1 MTRQHFLIVICICGA
16 CAAAKASEEP
26 LQCLAEAARGSK
38 VQASNSSTT
47 ADLLAFDFS
56 SLGGDNQVVPSLAFS
71 VTLSEQFSQASSI
84 RLLYWAVGHDQTWI
98 TVPRTPDQAVEAQNN
113 FSIKRELNRYARDGL
128 YAVRSLRMTDDL
140 GSAINLNEG
149 ELNDLGFDT
158 QVSVRNDLAD
168 VIAPQLERL
177 EFGIPVYESTQ
188 PIVDFEL
195 EASDDVSG
203 VQSGVVMEF
212 LSPTGKSLQKRVYL
226 EEETNTATGVFS
238 FPLNAANGEY
248 RVNTIRLY
256 DNAGNSSFSEQF
268 LTQNPSTAVVSI
280 EHDAADNQ
288 LPTLDSLQLTA
299 VFDPCANR
307 PFVKVAGFATDDLS
321 GVDGVYLRMGRPEGG
336 LLDRW
341 ISYRSAELIH
351 EFSHDI
357 ALTTEFTA
365 GTYSVGY
372 LRLDD
377 FAGNQLSYSGPALGG
392 PIDSEVRV
400 WFPEL
405 DGLRVANDI
414 RQDRIAATITGSDG
428 SDYMFGSNDSDD
440 ELLAG
445 DGDDFLFPSEG
456 DDSMYGGAG
465 DDIFYLQQ
473 MLLSAQEVRTGVY
486 GESGSDTF
494 LFGSAT
500 ALGAVTIYG
509 LDSSDKLDLSE
520 RLAFDS
526 VASATQSPA
535 DAGLIRIIGN
545 SFGPSL
551 QALIDESWATLASFP
566 EQTSDALVRDTIHS
580 DKDGIPDSQDDFPT
594 DPAAALDSDGDGY
607 PDRWNNGYTASGSVW
622 GLRIDM
628 FPNDPFDWADADA
641 DGLGDNRE
649 LSIGTDPSNPDT
661 DSDSWTD
668 GEEVDWGS
676 DPLDPSSEPPMG
688 GLPVWLLYEVA
699 Q

>member
-1 MTRQHFLIVICICGA
+1 MTREHFLIVIAICSA
-16 CAAAKASEEP
+16 CATARASEDP
-26 LQCLAEAARGSK
+26 LQCLAAAARGSSIE
-38 VQASNSSTT
+38 ARNSSAT
-47 ADLLAFDFS
+47 ADVLAFQFS
-56 SLGGDNQVVPSLAFS
+56 SLGGDDQVVPSLTFS
-71 VTLSEQFSQASSI
+71 VTLSEQFSQAASI
-84 RLLYWAVGHDQTWI
+84 QLLYWAVGHDQTWI
-98 TVPRTPDQAVEAQNN
+98 TVPRTSNQTMEAQNN
-113 FSIKRELNRYARDGL
+113 FSITRELNRYARDGL

-140 GSAINLNEG
+140 GSAIKLNEG

-177 EFGIPVYESTQ
+177 EFGVPVYQSTQ

-203 VQSGVVMEF
+203 VQSGVVMEL
-212 LSPTGKSLQKRVYL
+212 LSPTGKSLQKWVSL
-226 EEETNTATGVFS
+226 EEETNAASGVFS
-238 FPLNAANGEY
+238 FPLYAANGEY

-268 LTQNPSTAVVSI
+268 LTENPSTATLSI

-307 PFVKVAGFATDDLS
+307 PFVKVAGLATDDLS
-321 GVDGVYLRMGRPEGG
+321 GVDGVYLRMARPEGG

-341 ISYRSAELIH
+341 LSYRSGELTH
-351 EFSHDI
+351 EFRHDI
-357 ALTTEFTA
+357 ALTTEFTP

-377 FAGNQLSYSGPALGG
+377 FAGNQLSFSGPALGG
-392 PIDSEVRV
+392 PINSEVRV

-405 DGLRVANDI
+405 GSLRSTTDP
-414 RQDRIAATITGSDG
+414 QQYRIAATITGSDNN
-428 SDYMFGSNDSDD
+428 DYMFGSNDSDD

-456 DDSMYGGAG
+456 ADSMYGGAG

-473 MLLSAQEVRTGVY
+473 ELLSAQQVRTSAY

-494 LFGSAT
+494 LFGSTT
-500 ALGAVTIYG
+500 ALGALTIYG
-509 LDSSDKLDLSE
+509 LELSDKLDLSE

-526 VASATQSPA
+526 VARATQSPV

-545 SFGPSL
+545 SSGPSL
-551 QALIDESWATLASFP
+551 QALIDESWATLASFS
-566 EQTSDALVRDTIHS
+566 EQTSEALVRDTIHS

-607 PDRWNNGYTASGSVW
+607 PDGWNTGYTPSESLW

-628 FPNDPFDWADADA
+628 FPNDPFDWADTDA

-661 DSDSWTD
+661 DSDAWSD

-676 DPLDPSSEPPMG
+676 DPLDPSSEPDMG
-688 GLPVWLLYEVA
+688 GLPVWLLYEVT

>member
-1 MTRQHFLIVICICGA
+1 MSREKFLIVTLILLT
-16 CAAAKASEEP
+16 CATAKASEEP
-26 LQCLAEAARGSK
+26 LQCLAGVPRGSN

-47 ADLLAFDFS
+47 ADLLAFEFS
-56 SLGGDNQVVPSLAFS
+56 SLGGDDQVVPSLSFS

-84 RLLYWAVGHDQTWI
+84 QLLYWAVGNDQTWI
-98 TVPRTPDQAVEAQNN
+98 TVPRTPDQVVQTQNN
-113 FSIKRELNRYARDGL
+113 FSITRELNRYARDGL

-177 EFGIPVYESTQ
+177 EFGMPVYETTW
-188 PIVDFEL
+188 PIVDFTL

-212 LSPTGKSLQKRVYL
+212 LSPTGKSLQKWVYL
-226 EEETNTATGVFS
+226 DEETNTATGVFS

-256 DNAGNSSFSEQF
+256 DNAGNSNFSRQF
-268 LTQNPSTAVVSI
+268 LTENPSATVVPI
-280 EHDAADNQ
+280 EHEAADNQ
-288 LPTLDSLQLTA
+288 LPILDALKLTA

-307 PFVKVAGFATDDLS
+307 PFIKVAGLATDDLS

-341 ISYRSAELIH
+341 LSYRSGDLRH
-351 EFSHDI
+351 EFRHDI

-377 FAGNQLSYSGPALGG
+377 FAGNQLSFSGPALGG

-405 DGLRVANDI
+405 DGLRAANDF
-414 RQDRIAATITGSDG
+414 QKYRIAASITGSD
-428 SDYMFGSNDSDD
+428 STDYMFGSNDSND

-445 DGDDFLFPSEG
+445 DGNDFLFPSEG

-465 DDIFYLQQ
+465 EDIFYLQQ
-473 MLLSAQEVRTGVY
+473 ELLSAQEVRTSVY

-500 ALGAVTIYG
+500 ALGTVTIYG
-509 LDSSDKLDLSE
+509 LESSDKLDLSQ

-526 VASATQSPA
+526 VERATQSPA

-545 SFGPSL
+545 SSGPSL
-551 QALIDESWATLASFP
+551 QALIDESWATLASFSD
-566 EQTSDALVRDTIHS
+566 QTSEALVSDTIHS

-607 PDRWNNGYTASGSVW
+607 PDGWNAGYTPSQSLW
-622 GLRIDM
+622 GLRIDI
-628 FPNDPFDWADADA
+628 FPNDPLDWADTDA

-661 DSDSWTD
+661 DSDTWTD

-676 DPLDPSSEPPMG
+676 DPLDSSSEPAMG
-688 GLPVWLLYEVA
+688 GLPIWLLHEVV